1 MTPPTDDG
9 DALTAVRDAA
19 VERALSDAADA
30 RRYLALAGTMER
42 VREDRP
48 ADADADA
55 NANVGPLT
63 AALTCTLAVTR
74 LRSEMP
80 RTPSGDS
87 SGTRAGDRSTPTQTP
102 SLLGPASPWSSVDT
116 TRELVATGAVVAVRR
131 FDAEPE
137 TVAARAG
144 LPRAD
149 LETRLETET

>member
-1 MTPPTDDG
+1 MTAPTDDG
-9 DALTAVRDAA
+9 DALAAVRDAA

-42 VREDRP
+42 VREGRP
-48 ADADADA
+48 ADAA
-55 NANVGPLT
+55 VGPLT
-63 AALTCTLAVTR
+63 AALTSTLAVTR

-80 RTPSGDS
+80 ETPPGDS
-87 SGTRAGDRSTPTQTP
+87 SGGLAGDRSTPTP
-102 SLLGPASPWSSVDT
+102 SPSPAGPASPWSSVDS

-149 LETRLETET
+149 LEARLETER